1 MKTDDRKSFFDNQ
14 LSYNKKELEE
24 KYPPHWNH
32 LVNDMDSIRRNSE
45 ITTFRDLGCGT
56 GAVCELMRRYYPK
69 MKYVGYDISDYA
81 ISIAKEQW
89 TSGEFRVM
97 DCNNMDKFLVPRKG
111 EVLHMSALLDVLEN
125 GDAVL
130 EKVCSLGFD
139 HVLIHRV
146 KFNRDESVLRYNEQ
160 TQAEPQYYHNYD
172 NFGEV
177 VAKHGY
183 NATYHQWDNGVNCF
197 DIRLIKNENTKT

>member
-45 ITTFRDLGCGT
+45 
-56 GAVCELMRRYYPK
+56 

-160 TQAEPQYYHNYD
+160 TQAEPQYYD